1 MELTGLQIF
10 KYLPA
15 AKKNENT
22 NCKKCGCAT
31 CMAFALKLAKKQ
43 VDIEKCPFVP
53 SELKEKFDEVS
64 KVQQNEIKL
73 SNDLVAGGETVMY
86 RHDKTFVNETIISVS
101 LSCNDVDFL
110 EKLEKIASYKIE
122 RIGQIFK
129 VNAIYLDGD
138 KESELYKKSMI

>member
-1 MELTGLQIF
+1 
-10 KYLPA
+10 
-15 AKKNENT
+15 
-22 NCKKCGCAT
+22 
-31 CMAFALKLAKKQ
+31 
-43 VDIEKCPFVP
+43 
-53 SELKEKFDEVS
+53 
-64 KVQQNEIKL
+64 
-73 SNDLVAGGETVMY
+73 LVAGGETVMY

-138 KESELYKKSMI
+138 KESELYKKSMISIQEKGLVVIEAETENYKIVFGENIEKLVENSENSLKLSPNREAKIHIVRF